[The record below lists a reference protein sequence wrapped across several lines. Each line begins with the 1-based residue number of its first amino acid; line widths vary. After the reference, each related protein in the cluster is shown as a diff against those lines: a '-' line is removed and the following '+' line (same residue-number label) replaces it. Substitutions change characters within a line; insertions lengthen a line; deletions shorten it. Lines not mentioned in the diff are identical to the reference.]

1 MDDELIILFG
11 LILFA
16 ITIIS
21 FIVIEIITKKL
32 MMKKYMK
39 QTEKKF
45 EAMFKD
51 KEDELKLRIKNSVL
65 NEVKTQIIKLQD
77 KVIEL
82 MDKK

>member
-1 MDDELIILFG
+1 
-11 LILFA
+11 
-16 ITIIS
+16 
-21 FIVIEIITKKL
+21 
-32 MMKKYMK
+32 MKKYMK